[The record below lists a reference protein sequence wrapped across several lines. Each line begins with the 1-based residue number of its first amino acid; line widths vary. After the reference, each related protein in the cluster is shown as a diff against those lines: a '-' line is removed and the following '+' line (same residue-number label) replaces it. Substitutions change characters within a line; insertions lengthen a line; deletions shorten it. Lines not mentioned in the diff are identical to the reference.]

1 MSIRPVDLSGMI
13 QRTQDVGNIKHV
25 EDSRPI
31 VDRYNIEVRQEKQES
46 DLSHK
51 VQDPEQKDNQEFRY
65 DAREK
70 GNNSYSGNGKKFPCR
85 NENSTEFYRNHTG
98 IPRKKQAGRKI
109 ICIPR
114 E

>member
-13 QRTQDVGNIKHV
+13 QRTQDIGNIKHA
-25 EDSRPI
+25 EDSRP
-31 VDRYNIEVRQEKQES
+31 VADQYNIEVRQEKQES

-70 GNNSYSGNGKKFPCR
+70 GNNSYSGN
-85 NENSTEFYRNHTG
+85 
-98 IPRKKQAGRKI
+98 RKKSMASRMRMKEVFILRNAGPALMSKYNERHNG
-109 ICIPR
+109 
-114 E
+114 

>member
-13 QRTQDVGNIKHV
+13 QRTQDIGNIKHA
-25 EDSRPI
+25 EDSRP
-31 VDRYNIEVRQEKQES
+31 VADQYNIEVRQEKQES

-70 GNNSYSGNGKKFPCR
+70 GNNSYSGNGKK
-85 NENSTEFYRNHTG
+85 
-98 IPRKKQAGRKI
+98 KKNTKVLVEKDLSLA
-109 ICIPR
+109 
-114 E
+114 